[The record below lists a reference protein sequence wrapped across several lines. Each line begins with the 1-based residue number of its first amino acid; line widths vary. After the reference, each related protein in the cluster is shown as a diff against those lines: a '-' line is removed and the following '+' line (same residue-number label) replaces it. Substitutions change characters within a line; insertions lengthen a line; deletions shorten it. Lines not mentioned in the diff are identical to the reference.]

1 MKTGIIFDI
10 DGTLMDASAEVTRA
24 WNIALGEVKEFNISI
39 SRDDMMRF
47 MGHPAY
53 TIAEMML
60 PSTLPVERKRE
71 IVDRCLIAQ
80 SRYQR
85 EYGSPTYENVIPVIR
100 ELKKTYNIYIVS
112 NCPHGYIENFLYHT
126 GLADAIDDYEYHG
139 RTGLSKGDNIKLLVE
154 RNNLDRAVYVGDTD
168 GDFCSCLEAGV
179 PFIHAAYGYGM
190 PHEATPSINHFKE
203 LPKAIKEVLA

>member
-10 DGTLMDASAEVTRA
+10 DGTLMDASIEVTQA
-24 WNIALGEVKEFNISI
+24 WNLALSEVKEFNISI

-60 PSTLPVERKRE
+60 PTTLSEERKRE
-71 IVDRCLIAQ
+71 IVDSCLISQ
-80 SRYQR
+80 STYQR
-85 EYGSPTYENVIPVIR
+85 THSSPTYENVIPIIR
-100 ELKKTYNIYIVS
+100 ELKKSYNVYIVS
-112 NCPHGYIENFLYHT
+112 TCPHGYIENFLYHT
-126 GLADAIDDYEYHG
+126 GLSDAIDDYEYHG

-154 RNNLDRAVYVGDTD
+154 RNKLDKAVYVGDTD
-168 GDFCSCLEAGV
+168 GDYCSCLEAGV

-190 PHEATPSINHFKE
+190 PHEATPSIRRFDE
-203 LPKAIKEVLA
+203 LPKLLMTL